1 MNLKSFLLSAIT
13 VGIISGCATAPA
25 DRAAEEIKKDEHV
38 AEQSFRQGRFMTKT
52 ASNVEV
58 LDEYYISTKPFALTE
73 KDMLPRIFEEN
84 LVYSTNNPVSLQEMI
99 TDIGNR
105 IQVRTALTADAISY
119 ISSLESSVEEESQ
132 TKANLQSG
140 VALNSFEVVDKA
152 GQGLVGSKVKFTLDH
167 SGTVTSFLD
176 YVAAKTN
183 LFWKWED
190 QTIVFYRTET
200 KTLIVDYLG
209 GKSTFNASVSSSLS
223 SGEGDEDISSSSNT
237 SSNSASLE
245 YMPDNVWE
253 SLEAALET
261 MKSTEGKF
269 SLSHEAGTVTITDTP
284 RIISQMEKYVKQLN
298 EIVSQ
303 QISIKTEIFEVQLD
317 ESVDKGIDFD
327 AVFSGSS
334 KLAGSFATDFSS
346 DLTSNFGFQVL
357 DGASS
362 WGGSEAFIS
371 AMNSVANVST
381 VTSATIYTTN
391 GMAAPIQNLDTT
403 GYLKNITR
411 EIDDDGDRETT
422 SIEQGYAKSGFSLG
436 FLPRVTSK
444 GDVNMV
450 FAGDLTQLTSLTQQE
465 FDGIT
470 IETPNSTNK
479 SFLQRFV
486 VKSGKSIMVA
496 GFERTENSEQVDSLA
511 GKETWVA
518 GGKKSGG
525 QKRVMTI
532 IVLTPYVMSR

>member
-13 VGIISGCATAPA
+13 VGIISGCATAPVE
-25 DRAAEEIKKDEHV
+25 RAAEQVKKDEHI
-38 AEQSFRQGRFMTKT
+38 ADQSFRQGRFMTKT

-58 LDEYYISTKPFALTE
+58 LDEYYISAKPFTLTQ

-84 LVYSTNNPVSLQEMI
+84 LVYSTNNPVSLQEMV

-105 IQVRTALTADAISY
+105 LQVRTMLTADAITY
-119 ISSLESSVEEESQ
+119 LTALEDSVEENKK

-140 VALNSFEVVDKA
+140 DALNSFNVIDKA

-167 SGTVTSFLD
+167 SGSVTSFLD
-176 YVAAKTN
+176 YVGAKTN

-190 QTIVFYRTET
+190 QTIIFYRTET

-209 GKSTFNASVSSSLS
+209 GKSTFNASVNSSSTT
-223 SGEGDEDISSSSNT
+223 GEGEEGIGGSDNT
-237 SSNSASLE
+237 SNNSTTLE

-253 SLEAALET
+253 SLESALNT

-269 SLSHEAGTVTITDTP
+269 SVSHEAGTVTITDTP
-284 RIISQMEKYVKQLN
+284 RIITEMEKYIKKLN

-317 ESVDKGIDFD
+317 ENVNKGLDFN
-327 AVFSGSS
+327 AMFSGSS
-334 KLAGSFATDFSS
+334 KVAGNFATEFTNS
-346 DLTSNFGFQVL
+346 LTPNIGVQVL
-357 DGASS
+357 DGVSN

-381 VTSATIYTTN
+381 VTSATVYTTN
-391 GMAAPIQNLDTT
+391 GMAAPIQSLDTT
-403 GYLKNITR
+403 GYLKSVSR
-411 EIDDDGDRETT
+411 EINETGTRETT
-422 SIEQGYAKSGFSLG
+422 NIEQGYAKSGFSLG

-450 FAGDLTQLTSLTQQE
+450 FAGDLTQLTDLKERQ
-465 FDGIT
+465 FDGTT
-470 IETPNSTNK
+470 IEFPESTNK

-496 GFERTENSEQVDSLA
+496 GFERTENTERVDSLA